1 MGEGEN
7 EHTIFKRENVASK
20 SNAIKRMTLN
30 NKIYKG
36 RHLSKTKNSIHCMKS
51 SFAIAGWLTLQ
62 YLAISSQA
70 AEISGK

>member
-1 MGEGEN
+1 MGEGKN
-7 EHTIFKRENVASK
+7 KNNISK
-20 SNAIKRMTLN
+20 IKNLVSHSDSIKEMTLN

-36 RHLSKTKNSIHCMKS
+36 RHLSKTKNSIHCMIS

-62 YLAISSQA
+62 CLVISSQA